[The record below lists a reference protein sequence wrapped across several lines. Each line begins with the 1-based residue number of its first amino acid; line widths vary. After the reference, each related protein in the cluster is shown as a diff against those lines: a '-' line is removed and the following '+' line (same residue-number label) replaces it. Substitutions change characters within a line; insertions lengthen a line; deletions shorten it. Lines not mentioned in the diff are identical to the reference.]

1 MEGVGYFSCRAHQ
14 EIVVHCFRGH
24 LRRGA
29 ELGAEAGA
37 VPRCD
42 RGNARSSECGS
53 EDEPANEQN
62 VEPRRFRAFSIA
74 ALAFGGG

>member
-1 MEGVGYFSCRAHQ
+1 M
-14 EIVVHCFRGH
+14 HCFRGH
-24 LRRGA
+24 LSRGA

-74 ALAFGGG
+74 ALAFGEDKRRNISARPC